1 MRSKHARTSGEL
13 TFRSLL
19 TETPDAIPVRA
30 AISLTELAPHW
41 VRREGIVDGE
51 LVAVE
56 AITRVELLS
65 CPDWK
70 RPVSPVALRPAAIL
84 RQSLQ

>member
-1 MRSKHARTSGEL
+1 MA
-13 TFRSLL
+13 
-19 TETPDAIPVRA
+19 
-30 AISLTELAPHW
+30 
-41 VRREGIVDGE
+41 E

-56 AITRVELLS
+56 AITLEELLS